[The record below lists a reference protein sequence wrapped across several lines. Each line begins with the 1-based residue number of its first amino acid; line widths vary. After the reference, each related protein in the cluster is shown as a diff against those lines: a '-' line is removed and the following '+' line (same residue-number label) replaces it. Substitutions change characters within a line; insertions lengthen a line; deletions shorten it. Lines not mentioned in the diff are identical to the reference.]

1 MSIPDI
7 SMTVTFTA
15 SEVGAVLA
23 CIGAAVCWAVWWAV
37 SKFLTWKD
45 GVERRFT
52 KLETVSDSQEKS
64 KRIKELVAEIKE
76 QIKS

>member
-7 SMTVTFTA
+7 SMIVTFTA
-15 SEVGAVLA
+15 SEIGAVLA
-23 CIGAAVCWAVWWAV
+23 CFGGAVWWVV

>member
-1 MSIPDI
+1 
-7 SMTVTFTA
+7 MTVTFTA

-52 KLETVSDSQEKS
+52 KLETVSDLQEKS
-64 KRIKELVAEIKE
+64 QHTKELVTEIVK
-76 QIKS
+76 QLKR